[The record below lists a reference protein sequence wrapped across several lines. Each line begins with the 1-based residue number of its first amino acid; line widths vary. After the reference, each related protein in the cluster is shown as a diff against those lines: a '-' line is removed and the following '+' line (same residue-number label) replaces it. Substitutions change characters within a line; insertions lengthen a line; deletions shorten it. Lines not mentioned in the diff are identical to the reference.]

1 MAQGLLDFLVI
12 RRNSTFYNIFTVFI
26 TILKLVSFYLYG
38 YLAAFRMHPQ
48 MNYIAITYYVVFE
61 IIFVFDLIINFFV
74 EIIDEETNQPERD
87 LKKIAINYL
96 NGLFF
101 IDFITLIPLQLIPIK
116 NNRNYLFF
124 LIKMLRLVQ
133 GLRIFNVSVI
143 MKRLNDNV

>member
-1 MAQGLLDFLVI
+1 
-12 RRNSTFYNIFTVFI
+12 
-26 TILKLVSFYLYG
+26 
-38 YLAAFRMHPQ
+38 
-48 MNYIAITYYVVFE
+48 MNRTAITYYVVFE

-87 LKKIAINYL
+87 LKKIAISYL

-101 IDFITLIPLQLIPIK
+101 IDFITLIPLQLISIK

-143 MKRLNDNV
+143 MKRLNDNVQNNLRILVESDDQAAQDKNVDRT

>member
-1 MAQGLLDFLVI
+1 
-12 RRNSTFYNIFTVFI
+12 
-26 TILKLVSFYLYG
+26 
-38 YLAAFRMHPQ
+38 
-48 MNYIAITYYVVFE
+48 MNRTAITYYVVFE

-87 LKKIAINYL
+87 LKKIAISYL

-101 IDFITLIPLQLIPIK
+101 IDFITLIPLQLISIK

-143 MKRLNDNV
+143 M